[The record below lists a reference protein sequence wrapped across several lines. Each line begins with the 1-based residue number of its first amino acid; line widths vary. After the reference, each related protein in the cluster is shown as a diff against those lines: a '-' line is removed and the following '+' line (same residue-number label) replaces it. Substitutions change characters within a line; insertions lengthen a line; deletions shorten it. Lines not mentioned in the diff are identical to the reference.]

1 MLVRGAEPMEK
12 RHRRILFLFSPTS
25 DPSLSPLLCE
35 QVTPAAV
42 SRQERSD
49 RVSEEASF
57 HPFLYFLPT
66 HFCCISPCHM
76 THFPES
82 PTRTNIGSQYTLR

>member
-1 MLVRGAEPMEK
+1 MEK
-12 RHRRILFLFSPTS
+12 RQRRILLPV
-25 DPSLSPLLCE
+25 SLDLSAVVSSVIRK

-57 HPFLYFLPT
+57 HPYLHVALTP
-66 HFCCISPCHM
+66 
-76 THFPES
+76 
-82 PTRTNIGSQYTLR
+82 GSRIFSLVT

>member
-12 RHRRILFLFSPTS
+12 RQRRILYQPFPISAQ
-25 DPSLSPLLCE
+25 PLYLAIRE

-57 HPFLYFLPT
+57 HRLQYFALTSHSRIFPLP
-66 HFCCISPCHM
+66 HEALS
-76 THFPES
+76 
-82 PTRTNIGSQYTLR
+82 

>member
-1 MLVRGAEPMEK
+1 MEK
-12 RHRRILFLFSPTS
+12 RQRRILFPFLL
-25 DPSLSPLLCE
+25 DLSAIHLVILE

-57 HPFLYFLPT
+57 HRL
-66 HFCCISPCHM
+66 
-76 THFPES
+76 
-82 PTRTNIGSQYTLR
+82 

>member
-1 MLVRGAEPMEK
+1 MLVGGAEPMEK
-12 RHRRILFLFSPTS
+12 RQRPILFPFLL
-25 DPSLSPLLCE
+25 DLSAMYLVILE

-57 HPFLYFLPT
+57 HRLQ
-66 HFCCISPCHM
+66 HFALTPHS
-76 THFPES
+76 
-82 PTRTNIGSQYTLR
+82 

>member
-12 RHRRILFLFSPTS
+12 RQRRILFPFLL
-25 DPSLSPLLCE
+25 DLSAIPLVILE

-57 HPFLYFLPT
+57 HRLQ
-66 HFCCISPCHM
+66 HFALTPHS
-76 THFPES
+76 
-82 PTRTNIGSQYTLR
+82 

>member
-1 MLVRGAEPMEK
+1 MEK
-12 RHRRILFLFSPTS
+12 RQRRILLLALS
-25 DPSLSPLLCE
+25 DSRPPLLHAFLCE

-57 HPFLYFLPT
+57 HRYSYSALTPCIRIFPLP
-66 HFCCISPCHM
+66 HEALS
-76 THFPES
+76 
-82 PTRTNIGSQYTLR
+82 

>member
-1 MLVRGAEPMEK
+1 MEK
-12 RHRRILFLFSPTS
+12 RQRRILFGPFLTS
-25 DPSLSPLLCE
+25 ASFRYFVIRE

-57 HPFLYFLPT
+57 TIISILPYA
-66 HFCCISPCHM
+66 PQPR
-76 THFPES
+76 FPLPHEAL
-82 PTRTNIGSQYTLR
+82 P

>member
-1 MLVRGAEPMEK
+1 MEK
-12 RHRRILFLFSPTS
+12 RQRRILFL
-25 DPSLSPLLCE
+25 PLLISAQSLYFAISE

-57 HPFLYFLPT
+57 HHLQHFALTLYSRIFSLP
-66 HFCCISPCHM
+66 HEALP
-76 THFPES
+76 
-82 PTRTNIGSQYTLR
+82 

>member
-12 RHRRILFLFSPTS
+12 RQRRILFLVFS
-25 DPSLSPLLCE
+25 DPRPLCFMPFSEPL
-35 QVTPAAV
+35 TPAAV

-57 HPFLYFLPT
+57 HRHL
-66 HFCCISPCHM
+66 HFALTPRSHIFSPA
-76 THFPES
+76 T
-82 PTRTNIGSQYTLR
+82 

>member
-1 MLVRGAEPMEK
+1 RGAEPMEK
-12 RHRRILFLFSPTS
+12 RQRRILFPFLL
-25 DPSLSPLLCE
+25 DLSAIHLVILE

-57 HPFLYFLPT
+57 HRLQHFALTPQQLNFFLP
-66 HFCCISPCHM
+66 HEALP
-76 THFPES
+76 
-82 PTRTNIGSQYTLR
+82 

>member
-1 MLVRGAEPMEK
+1 MEK
-12 RHRRILFLFSPTS
+12 RQRRILSQLFLISAH
-25 DPSLSPLLCE
+25 SLYLVIRE

-57 HPFLYFLPT
+57 HRHW
-66 HFCCISPCHM
+66 HFALTPRGCI
-76 THFPES
+76 FPLLHEALS
-82 PTRTNIGSQYTLR
+82 

>member
-12 RHRRILFLFSPTS
+12 RQRRILFSFIL
-25 DPSLSPLLCE
+25 DLSAIHLVILDLSAIHLVILE
-35 QVTPAAV
+35 QVTPAAA

-57 HPFLYFLPT
+57 HRLQ
-66 HFCCISPCHM
+66 HFALTPHS
-76 THFPES
+76 
-82 PTRTNIGSQYTLR
+82 